1 MGRLPFHCH
10 SQTQTSWWTVF
21 FAGVS
26 WALWHL
32 SEVREGH
39 EPACELTA
47 VGFLH
52 WTESSGREAPSALS
66 RLLWWDG
73 ASREEQ
79 RQSAALRS
87 LVRRWGRVR
96 GGCPRPPGSAA

>member
-1 MGRLPFHCH
+1 MGRLPSHCY

-21 FAGVS
+21 FAGIFFAGIS

-32 SEVREGH
+32 SEVHEGH
-39 EPACELTA
+39 EPAFELTA

-52 WTESSGREAPSALS
+52 WTESSGREAPRAPLS

-73 ASREEQ
+73 PSGEEQ
-79 RQSAALRS
+79 RQSA
-87 LVRRWGRVR
+87 V
-96 GGCPRPPGSAA
+96 P